1 MPELQLA
8 ALAVGESESAMLGA
22 KGVVLVSMQIRLAKG
37 VGDGCG
43 GCIC

>member
-1 MPELQLA
+1 MRARA
-8 ALAVGESESAMLGA
+8 AFSNKRGAAPGKEGA